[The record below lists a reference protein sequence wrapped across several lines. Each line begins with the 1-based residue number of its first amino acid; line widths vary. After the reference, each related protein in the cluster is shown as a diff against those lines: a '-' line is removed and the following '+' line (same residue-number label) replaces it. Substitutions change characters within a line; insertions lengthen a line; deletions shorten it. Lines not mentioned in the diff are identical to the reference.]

1 MYILRLGSMDVK
13 GLLKAVGEDGFLKH
27 VSNIPLFYVLAVLI
41 WMCNEKNTELYN
53 TKIDKEALIQ
63 TIGLSLHSA

>member
-1 MYILRLGSMDVK
+1 MDVK

-27 VSNIPLFYVLAVLI
+27 VSNIHLFYVLAVLI
-41 WMCNEKNTELYN
+41 WMCNQKITELYN